1 MFCIIENFIN
11 VLNVFKH
18 KSSYVKQDFD
28 FFIISFQF
36 FYLNIIEKLIV
47 DVRDEFF
54 KHMIHDFDKL
64 CY

>member
-1 MFCIIENFIN
+1 MFYIIENFIN

-18 KSSYVKQDFD
+18 ELLYVEQDFN

-36 FYLNIIEKLIV
+36 FHLNIIEKLIA
-47 DVRDEFF
+47 DVRSELF
-54 KHMIHDFDKL
+54 KHMMHDFDKL